1 MISEEVLIERTVASV
16 TKHFVDNKGPYPLYV
31 EGAEINMASLSKW
44 AELRITGPRILKENK
59 VWFVYL
65 DVNIMCSVK
74 DSEGNIYLSQ
84 KMAGYFAT
92 KMNVIPVKHPLPTDT
107 LIACLTLQRD
117 SQHQLELVQWGRVN
131 PVEEISV
138 IATSV
143 EAFYQMEI
151 SE

>member
-1 MISEEVLIERTVASV
+1 MISEEVLVERTVASV
-16 TKHFVDNKGPYPLYV
+16 TKYFVDNKGPYPLFF
-31 EGAEINMASLSKW
+31 EGTDINMAELPEW
-44 AELRITGPRILKENK
+44 AELRITGPRIRKENK

-65 DVNIMCSVK
+65 DVDIMCSVK
-74 DSEGNIYLSQ
+74 DSVGNVYRSQ
-84 KMAGYFAT
+84 KIAGYFAS
-92 KMNVIPVKHPLPTDT
+92 KMNVIPVKQPLPSTEI
-107 LIACLTLQRD
+107 IACLTLIKEAA
-117 SQHQLELVQWGRVN
+117 HQLELVQWGRVK